1 MADLRIPFI
10 EALEEPLLFAAHN
23 QGLSLA
29 QRSLLKQSY
38 GAPLDETAVDA
49 FNMSEMDYWSVFQGD
64 CELDELGY
72 VMKVGHRRP
81 YVPNNYR
88 EAWLIVGRRG
98 GKTDRF
104 ASTIVAYEALCGGHE
119 SYVRSGQPAICFQ
132 IAQDLRMARYS
143 LHFIRAT
150 LESSPIGRKAI
161 KQITA
166 DKIELKN
173 GVCIYCVPPTTKSVR
188 GFASPVAVLDEVGMW
203 YQESDSANPDY
214 EIYRALTPGQIQFPN
229 RRIVGISTPWN
240 KAGMLW
246 QNYEAGTNGA
256 RLQTESRRAEFEGVF
271 VGHGTTASM
280 GNPMVTAAY
289 LKTERARD
297 VRAFAREC
305 LAEFQDSITGFLPT
319 ALVERAVATGIVER
333 PRSPRY
339 TYVAA
344 IDPAFKSDAFA
355 CAVVHKDEHGVVV
368 FDAVR
373 RFVGRADAPLNPAAV
388 LEALK
393 VVFDTYGITYVY
405 SDQYHLESLGQ
416 LARERGIEIIGV
428 PFTAKS
434 KAQLY
439 GNLQGLFHQGRISL
453 VDDYE
458 LKKELKTLERTLT
471 DGGNVQISAP
481 AGFHD
486 DMASVA
492 CLAASQAMHLGA
504 VDLPQAPT
512 EPTPYERV
520 TAQIEAQRRS
530 ASQSAW
536 D

>member
-1 MADLRIPFI
+1 MSDLRIPFL
-10 EALEEPLLFAAHN
+10 EALEEPLLFAEHN
-23 QGLSLA
+23 KGLSLA

-38 GAPLDETAVDA
+38 GAPLDDTLVDQ
-49 FNMSEMDYWSVFQGD
+49 FDMTELDYWSVFQDD
-64 CELDELGY
+64 CELDDLGY
-72 VMKVGHRRP
+72 VMKVGRRHAYTP
-81 YVPNNYR
+81 QAYR

-119 SYVRSGQPAICFQ
+119 AFVRAGQPAICFQ

-150 LESSPIGRKAI
+150 LESSPIGRKSI

-173 GVCIYCVPPTTKSVR
+173 GVHIFCVPPTTKSVR

-256 RLQTESRRAEFEGVF
+256 RLRSEALRDEFRGVF
-271 VGHGTTASM
+271 VGHGTTAAM
-280 GNPMVTAAY
+280 GNPMVTREY
-289 LKTERARD
+289 LQTERARD

-305 LAEFQDSITGFLPT
+305 LAEFQDSISGFLPT
-319 ALVERAVATGIVER
+319 ALVDKAVTKGILER
-333 PRSPRY
+333 PRASRF
-339 TYVAA
+339 TYVGA
-344 IDPAFKSDAFA
+344 IDPAFKSDAFG
-355 CAVVHKDEHGVVV
+355 CAIAHKDDNGVVV
-368 FDAVR
+368 IDAVR
-373 RFVGRADAPLNPAAV
+373 RFVGRSDAPLNPAAV
-388 LEALK
+388 LQELK
-393 VVFDTYGITYVY
+393 PLFDAYGVTFVY

-428 PFTAKS
+428 PFTAKN

-439 GNLQGLFHQGRISL
+439 GNLQQLFHQGRIQL

-471 DGGNVQISAP
+471 DGGNVHIAAP

-486 DMASVA
+486 DMASVC
-492 CLAASQAMHLGA
+492 CLAVSQAMYL
-504 VDLPQAPT
+504 AP
-512 EPTPYERV
+512 EAAPVEPVAPTPYELV
-520 TAQIEAQRRS
+520 MAQIENRRKVQATS
-530 ASQSAW
+530 W